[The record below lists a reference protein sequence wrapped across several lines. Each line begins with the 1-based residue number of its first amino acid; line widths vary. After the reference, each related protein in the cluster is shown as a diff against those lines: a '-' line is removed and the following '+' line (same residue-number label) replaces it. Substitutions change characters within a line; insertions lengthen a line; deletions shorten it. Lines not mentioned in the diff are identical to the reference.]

1 MKHEILSGNAVT
13 LVSKFYCV
21 LFSSKKKKERKK
33 KIVITEYLSYSIYY
47 SKNKN
52 KKNSRPK
59 RIWMKPWL
67 KNKNKKSAHA
77 NIFSEFPLTE
87 KFRHCLRMNA
97 TSYYWPYTEFYTS
110 INYTLYI
117 TYTYN
122 YEICIHYFFI
132 YWFLKFTT
140 VHVYKIIFTK

>member
-1 MKHEILSGNAVT
+1 M
-13 LVSKFYCV
+13 
-21 LFSSKKKKERKK
+21 
-33 KIVITEYLSYSIYY
+33 SYSIYY

-67 KNKNKKSAHA
+67 KNRNKKSAYA

-97 TSYYWPYTEFYTS
+97 TSYYWPYTDFYTS
-110 INYTLYI
+110 INYIFHI

-122 YEICIHYFFI
+122 YEICIHYFYI
-132 YWFLKFTT
+132 YWFLKFTA
-140 VHVYKIIFTK
+140 VHVFNFYKITSSPLRNQNNRINDAWGGFFLKKYFTEQIF